1 MFHGMLVFFD
11 CWRHLTKTSNPT
23 RFSTSA
29 SDRIQSKLQTRLP
42 NQFPISSPTAS
53 SSRTSASV
61 QPNAIP
67 SHKWLHTTAMVPQ
80 VQWLFNFLC
89 PTQFFVPKPQSSTS
103 LLFTPSQRAWFP
115 FTWTL
120 SSHSLLGDMRPPEFT
135 MMINLSPSERPY
147 WSYSVFIKEASYFD
161 SLSSNDLL

>member
-1 MFHGMLVFFD
+1 MRPLLIIQNTCIHVLAVSIYHIYSFFVID
-11 CWRHLTKTSNPT
+11 STTSSTTYAMGLGTLNGWLWPSPSLRHLTKTSNPT

-29 SDRIQSKLQTRLP
+29 SDRIQSRLQSRLP

-67 SHKWLHTTAMVPQ
+67 SHKWLHTIAMVPQ

-103 LLFTPSQRAWFP
+103 LLFTPSQRA
-115 FTWTL
+115 
-120 SSHSLLGDMRPPEFT
+120 
-135 MMINLSPSERPY
+135 
-147 WSYSVFIKEASYFD
+147 
-161 SLSSNDLL
+161 